1 MTRIERRFIEPRD
14 WSARVR
20 QVLLVL
26 AGAATVLAVATLVF
40 GQVQL
45 RLGDVQLFRN
55 SHVFRPVFVAFV
67 LATLAGRGVF
77 AARLM
82 VPIAILLSVVP
93 AQAYEDTRVHLRR
106 EEHPMRSARDCVV
119 GVRERGA
126 AAGRTA
132 PGIYA
137 VGEQKWMLHSHF
149 YYFRRLAPWERG
161 DVLDDRIVSDGLF
174 EPGRQ
179 RPILMDDAD
188 YQAFKTGHAEAL
200 LSVPA
205 VRLRS
210 VLLLMPGPYAAC
222 APGARESFVP
232 ISAMVDTRVRVSIV
246 IPAFNE
252 ESRLGETLDELTP
265 VPGRAALGLGGTGGR
280 RRLDRRDVPAWSRS
294 GLAGTRASCSSA
306 SRIAARVAPSRPE
319 CWPRRA
325 PFRFICDADLAM
337 PVGGAAAVSSAEP
350 LRASTWRSGAARDT
364 ARAGSAS
371 RSCGTWRAACST
383 TPSSG

>member
-1 MTRIERRFIEPRD
+1 MLLLIRLVRERRLEELLVIAWFVVPLGLMSIGTSKLHHYAYPFLPALALAAGYGPAWLALASRDPVDVVMTRIERRFIEPRN
-14 WSARVR
+14 WGARVR

-106 EEHPMRSARDCVV
+106 EDHPMRSARDCVV
-119 GVRERGA
+119 RVRERERS
-126 AAGRTA
+126 AGRPA

-137 VGEQKWMLHSHF
+137 VGQQKWMLHSHF
-149 YYFRRLAPWERG
+149 YYFRRLDPWERG
-161 DVLDDRIVSDGLF
+161 DVLDDRIVSEGLF
-174 EPGRQ
+174 EPGHQ
-179 RPILMDDAD
+179 RPILIDDAD

-210 VLLLMPGPYAAC
+210 VLLLLPGPYAAC
-222 APGARESFVP
+222 RPAP
-232 ISAMVDTRVRVSIV
+232 
-246 IPAFNE
+246 
-252 ESRLGETLDELTP
+252 
-265 VPGRAALGLGGTGGR
+265 
-280 RRLDRRDVPAWSRS
+280 
-294 GLAGTRASCSSA
+294 
-306 SRIAARVAPSRPE
+306 
-319 CWPRRA
+319 
-325 PFRFICDADLAM
+325 
-337 PVGGAAAVSSAEP
+337 
-350 LRASTWRSGAARDT
+350 
-364 ARAGSAS
+364 AS
-371 RSCGTWRAACST
+371 RSSR
-383 TPSSG
+383 